1 MINELKNITQEELYK
16 MINEDGNNEIKDW
29 LAKLGKERIDEIFDP
44 EIALQRALDTW
55 RKQGYT
61 EKEIS
66 KMLNDILKKTYKIRH
81 YNKKI

>member
-1 MINELKNITQEELYK
+1 MINEIKNITQEDLYK

-66 KMLNDILKKTYKIRH
+66 KMLEDILKKSL
-81 YNKKI
+81 